1 MPIFART
8 GRIVLDFA
16 ARKRIGMALG
26 GIAMIALIVAIA
38 CGIVLALVVVG
49 GFRLI
54 FTRQLVL
61 LALFAFFIAAVTGNL
76 GH

>member
-1 MPIFART
+1 MLAL
-8 GRIVLDFA
+8 VLVIA
-16 ARKRIGMALG
+16 A
-26 GIAMIALIVAIA
+26 
-38 CGIVLALVVVG
+38 GIVLALLVIG
-49 GFRLI
+49 GFKMI